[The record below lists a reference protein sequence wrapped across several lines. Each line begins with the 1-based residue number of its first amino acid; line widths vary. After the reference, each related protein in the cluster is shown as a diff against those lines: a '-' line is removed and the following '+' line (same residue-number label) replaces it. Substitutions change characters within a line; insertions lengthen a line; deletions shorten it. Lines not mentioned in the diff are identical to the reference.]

1 MAISVE
7 KSAKTVEEAKQAAL
21 VELGIREEEAEIEV
35 LEEASK
41 GFLGLIGGHDAKVR
55 VTSKENFAKQQEN
68 NEMPMPEVIE
78 TSLQVGDLVK
88 KQLKEEHPEESERP
102 RREMVSDEEAA
113 APLEKAEAFLQQIFK
128 SMHLEVNIERE
139 KREEAFILNMSG
151 DDLGILI
158 GKHGQTLD
166 SLQYLTNLAANH
178 GLTEKRIHIVLDVEH
193 YRNRREETLRRLA
206 SRLADK
212 ALRTRQRIM
221 LEPMNRHER
230 KIIHMALQ
238 ENRRVSTYSA
248 GEEPY
253 RKVVIE
259 PIRARKAAFSPARG
273 RGSYH
278 DRRENVEERKAD
290 NIQYV
295 AGDGSDNRQSA
306 EE

>member
-7 KSAKTVEEAKQAAL
+7 KTAKTIEEAKQAAL
-21 VELGIREEEAEIEV
+21 SELGIREEEAEIEII
-35 LEEASK
+35 EEASK

-55 VTSKENFAKQQEN
+55 VTVKEESTVKKDGGDD
-68 NEMPMPEVIE
+68 EMPMPEIIE
-78 TSLQVGDLVK
+78 TSRQVGDLAK
-88 KQLKEEHPEESERP
+88 KMTQEDSPEKAESFERP

-113 APLEKAEAFLQQIFK
+113 VPLEKAEVFLQQIFK

-139 KREEAFILNMSG
+139 KSEEAFILNMSG

-178 GLTEKRIHIVLDVEH
+178 GLTERRIHIVLDVEH

-248 GEEPY
+248 GDEPY

-259 PIRARKAAFSPARG
+259 PIKG
-273 RGSYH
+273 RGGYRDRYH
-278 DRRENVEERKAD
+278 NRREAAADRPVATVEE
-290 NIQYV
+290 
-295 AGDGSDNRQSA
+295 
-306 EE
+306 

>member
-1 MAISVE
+1 MAISE
-7 KSAKTVEEAKQAAL
+7 KTAKTVEEAKQAAL
-21 VELGIREEEAEIEV
+21 AELGIREEEAEKIEV

-41 GFLGLIGGHDAKVR
+41 GFLGLIGGHDARVR
-55 VTSKENFAKQQEN
+55 VTSREVFGEKKDVGNDGL
-68 NEMPMPEVIE
+68 PMPEVIE

-88 KQLKEEHPEESERP
+88 KAQEESPERP
-102 RREMVSDEEAA
+102 RIREMVSDEEAA
-113 APLEKAEAFLQQIFK
+113 VPLEKAEAFLQQIFV
-128 SMHLEVNIERE
+128 SMHLEVTIERE
-139 KREEAFILNMSG
+139 KSEEAFILNMTG

-248 GEEPY
+248 GDEPY

-259 PIRARKAAFSPARG
+259 PVKG
-273 RGSYH
+273 RGGYRDRYH
-278 DRRENVEERKAD
+278 DRREAAADRPAATVEE
-290 NIQYV
+290 
-295 AGDGSDNRQSA
+295 
-306 EE
+306 

>member
-1 MAISVE
+1 MAISE
-7 KSAKTVEEAKQAAL
+7 KTAKTVEEAKQAAL
-21 VELGIREEEAEIEV
+21 AELGIREDEAEKIEV

-41 GFLGLIGGHDAKVR
+41 GFLGLIGGHDARVR
-55 VTSKENFAKQQEN
+55 VTSREVFGEKKDVGNDGL
-68 NEMPMPEVIE
+68 PMPEVIE

-88 KQLKEEHPEESERP
+88 KAQEESPEKKESPERP
-102 RREMVSDEEAA
+102 RIREMVSDEEAA
-113 APLEKAEAFLQQIFK
+113 VPLEKAEAFLQQIFV
-128 SMHLEVNIERE
+128 SMHLEVTIERE
-139 KREEAFILNMSG
+139 KSEEAFILNMTG

-248 GEEPY
+248 GDEPY

-259 PIRARKAAFSPARG
+259 PVKG
-273 RGSYH
+273 RGGYRDRYH
-278 DRRENVEERKAD
+278 DRREAAADRPAATVEE
-290 NIQYV
+290 
-295 AGDGSDNRQSA
+295 
-306 EE
+306 

>member
-1 MAISVE
+1 MARSVE
-7 KSAKTVEEAKQAAL
+7 KSAKTVEEAKKAAL
-21 VELGIREEEAEIEV
+21 AELGIGEEEAEVEI

-55 VTSKENFAKQQEN
+55 VTVKDDAAGRQDVKND
-68 NEMPMPEVIE
+68 EMPMPEVIE

-88 KQLKEEHPEESERP
+88 KQAKEENFEHAERQERP
-102 RREMVSDEEAA
+102 RREMVSEEEAA
-113 APLEKAEAFLQQIFK
+113 APLEKAEAFLQQIFA
-128 SMHLEVNIERE
+128 SMHLEVQIERE
-139 KREEAFILNMSG
+139 KSEEAFILNMSG
-151 DDLGILI
+151 EDLGILI

-248 GEEPY
+248 GDEPF

-259 PIRARKAAFSPARG
+259 PMRG
-273 RGSYH
+273 RGGYRDR
-278 DRRENVEERKAD
+278 DRRA
-290 NIQYV
+290 
-295 AGDGSDNRQSA
+295 A

>member
-1 MAISVE
+1 MATSVE
-7 KSAKTVEEAKQAAL
+7 KSARTVEEAKQAAL
-21 VELGIREEEAEIEV
+21 TELGIREEEAEIEV

-55 VTSKENFAKQQEN
+55 VTAKESFAGKQDLGN
-68 NEMPMPEVIE
+68 DEMPMPEVIE
-78 TSLQVGDLVK
+78 TSLQVGELAK
-88 KQLKEEHPEESERP
+88 KKVQEENPEKSETQERP

-113 APLEKAEAFLQQIFK
+113 APLAKAEAFLQQIFA
-128 SMHLEVNIERE
+128 SMHLEVHIERE
-139 KREEAFILNMSG
+139 KSEEAFILNMSG
-151 DDLGILI
+151 EDLGILI

-230 KIIHMALQ
+230 TIIHMALQ

-248 GEEPY
+248 GDEPY

-259 PIRARKAAFSPARG
+259 PLRG
-273 RGSYH
+273 RGGYR
-278 DRRENVEERKAD
+278 DRRNAGVDRKSSYA
-290 NIQYV
+290 QYV
-295 AGDGSDNRQSA
+295 EGDGSNDRQSA

>member
-1 MAISVE
+1 
-7 KSAKTVEEAKQAAL
+7 
-21 VELGIREEEAEIEV
+21 
-35 LEEASK
+35 
-41 GFLGLIGGHDAKVR
+41 
-55 VTSKENFAKQQEN
+55 
-68 NEMPMPEVIE
+68 
-78 TSLQVGDLVK
+78 
-88 KQLKEEHPEESERP
+88 
-102 RREMVSDEEAA
+102 MVSDEEAA
-113 APLEKAEAFLQQIFK
+113 VPLEKAEAFLQQIFV
-128 SMHLEVNIERE
+128 SMHLEVTIERE
-139 KREEAFILNMSG
+139 KSEEAFILNMTG

-248 GEEPY
+248 GDEPY

-259 PIRARKAAFSPARG
+259 PVKG
-273 RGSYH
+273 RGGYRDRYH
-278 DRRENVEERKAD
+278 DRREAAADRPAATVEE
-290 NIQYV
+290 
-295 AGDGSDNRQSA
+295 
-306 EE
+306 

>member
-1 MAISVE
+1 MAISE
-7 KSAKTVEEAKQAAL
+7 KTAKTVEEAKQAAL
-21 VELGIREEEAEIEV
+21 AELGIREEEAEKIEV

-41 GFLGLIGGHDAKVR
+41 GFLGLIGGHDARVR
-55 VTSKENFAKQQEN
+55 VTSREVLGEKKDVGNDGL
-68 NEMPMPEVIE
+68 PMPEVIE

-88 KQLKEEHPEESERP
+88 KAQEESPEKKESPERP
-102 RREMVSDEEAA
+102 RIREMVSDEEAA
-113 APLEKAEAFLQQIFK
+113 VPLEKAEAFLQQIFV
-128 SMHLEVNIERE
+128 SMHLEVTIERE
-139 KREEAFILNMSG
+139 KSEEAFILNMTG

-248 GEEPY
+248 GDEPY

-259 PIRARKAAFSPARG
+259 PVKG
-273 RGSYH
+273 RGGYRDRYH
-278 DRRENVEERKAD
+278 DRREAAADRPAATVEE
-290 NIQYV
+290 
-295 AGDGSDNRQSA
+295 
-306 EE
+306 

>member
-1 MAISVE
+1 MARSVE
-7 KSAKTVEEAKQAAL
+7 KSAKTVEEAKKAAL
-21 VELGIREEEAEIEV
+21 AELGIGEEEAEIEI

-55 VTSKENFAKQQEN
+55 VTAKEDAAGRQDAASD
-68 NEMPMPEVIE
+68 EMPMPEVIE

-88 KQLKEEHPEESERP
+88 KQAKEENFEHTERQERP
-102 RREMVSDEEAA
+102 RREMVSEEEAA
-113 APLEKAEAFLQQIFK
+113 APLEKAEAFLQQIFA
-128 SMHLEVNIERE
+128 SMHLEVRIERE

-151 DDLGILI
+151 EDLGILI

-248 GEEPY
+248 GDEPF

-259 PIRARKAAFSPARG
+259 PVRG
-273 RGSYH
+273 RGGYRDRYH
-278 DRRENVEERKAD
+278 DRREAAADRPAATVEE
-290 NIQYV
+290 
-295 AGDGSDNRQSA
+295 
-306 EE
+306 

>member
-1 MAISVE
+1 MARSVE
-7 KSAKTVEEAKQAAL
+7 KSAKTVEEAKKAAL
-21 VELGIREEEAEIEV
+21 AELGIGEEEAEVEI

-55 VTSKENFAKQQEN
+55 VTVKDDAAGRQDVKND
-68 NEMPMPEVIE
+68 EMPMPEVIE
-78 TSLQVGDLVK
+78 TSLQVGDFVK
-88 KQLKEEHPEESERP
+88 KQAKEENFEHTERQERP
-102 RREMVSDEEAA
+102 RREMVSEEEAA
-113 APLEKAEAFLQQIFK
+113 APLEKAETFLQQIFA
-128 SMHLEVNIERE
+128 SMHLEVHIERE
-139 KREEAFILNMSG
+139 KSEEAFILNMSG
-151 DDLGILI
+151 EDLGILI

-248 GEEPY
+248 GDEPF

-259 PIRARKAAFSPARG
+259 PMRG
-273 RGSYH
+273 RGGYRDR
-278 DRRENVEERKAD
+278 DRRA
-290 NIQYV
+290 
-295 AGDGSDNRQSA
+295 A

>member
-7 KSAKTVEEAKQAAL
+7 KSAKTVEEAKRAAL
-21 VELGIREEEAEIEV
+21 EELGIREEEAIVEV

-55 VTSKENFAKQQEN
+55 VTARENPVGKKDTGN
-68 NEMPMPEVIE
+68 DDLPMPEVIE
-78 TSLQVGDLVK
+78 TSLQVGDLAK
-88 KQLKEEHPEESERP
+88 KIVHEDRPEHLERQEYSERP
-102 RREMVSDEEAA
+102 RTRELVSDEEAA
-113 APLEKAEAFLQQIFK
+113 VPLEKAEAFLQQIFA

-139 KREEAFILNMSG
+139 KSEDTFILNMSG

-248 GEEPY
+248 GDEPF

-259 PIRARKAAFSPARG
+259 PMRSRG
-273 RGSYH
+273 GYRDHRNAGMDHKSHY
-278 DRRENVEERKAD
+278 A
-290 NIQYV
+290 QYV
-295 AGDGSDNRQSA
+295 EGDGSNDRPSA

>member
-1 MAISVE
+1 MATSVE

-21 VELGIREEEAEIEV
+21 AELGIREEDAEIEI

-41 GFLGLIGGHDAKVR
+41 GFFGLIGGHDARVR
-55 VTSKENFAKQQEN
+55 VTAKEIQVPARPASEEN
-68 NEMPMPEVIE
+68 QEMPMPEVIE
-78 TSLQVGDLVK
+78 TSLQVGDLAK
-88 KQLKEEHPEESERP
+88 KQARWERPERPERP
-102 RREMVSDEEAA
+102 RTRELVSDEEAEI
-113 APLEKAEAFLQQIFK
+113 PLQKAETFLRQIF
-128 SMHLEVNIERE
+128 SAMHLEVVIERE
-139 KREEAFILNMSG
+139 KSGEIFVLNMSG

-178 GLTEKRIHIVLDVEH
+178 GMAEKRIHIVLDVEH
-193 YRNRREETLRRLA
+193 YRNRREETLCRLA
-206 SRLADK
+206 ARLADK
-212 ALRTRQRIM
+212 ALRTHQRIM

-248 GEEPY
+248 GDEPY

-259 PIRARKAAFSPARG
+259 PARG
-273 RGSYH
+273 RGGYR
-278 DRRENVEERKAD
+278 DRRFSGPERRGNYNQSVESDGWSERP
-290 NIQYV
+290 
-295 AGDGSDNRQSA
+295 SA

>member
-1 MAISVE
+1 MAISE
-7 KSAKTVEEAKQAAL
+7 KTAKTVEEAKQAAL
-21 VELGIREEEAEIEV
+21 AELGIREEEAEKIEV

-41 GFLGLIGGHDAKVR
+41 GFLGLIGGHDARVR
-55 VTSKENFAKQQEN
+55 VTSREVLGEKKDVGNDGL
-68 NEMPMPEVIE
+68 PMPEVIE

-88 KQLKEEHPEESERP
+88 KAQEESPEKKESPERP
-102 RREMVSDEEAA
+102 RIREMVSDEEAA
-113 APLEKAEAFLQQIFK
+113 VPLEKAEAFLQQIFV
-128 SMHLEVNIERE
+128 SMHLEVTIERE
-139 KREEAFILNMSG
+139 KSEEAFILNMTG

-230 KIIHMALQ
+230 KIIQMALQ

-248 GEEPY
+248 GDEPY

-259 PIRARKAAFSPARG
+259 PVKG
-273 RGSYH
+273 RGGYRDRYH
-278 DRRENVEERKAD
+278 DRREAAADRPAATVEE
-290 NIQYV
+290 
-295 AGDGSDNRQSA
+295 
-306 EE
+306 

>member
-1 MAISVE
+1 MARSVE
-7 KSAKTVEEAKQAAL
+7 KSAKTVEEAKKAAL
-21 VELGIREEEAEIEV
+21 AELGIGEEEAEVEI

-55 VTSKENFAKQQEN
+55 VTVKDDVAGRQDVKND
-68 NEMPMPEVIE
+68 EMPMPEVIE

-88 KQLKEEHPEESERP
+88 KQAKEENFEHTERQERP
-102 RREMVSDEEAA
+102 RREMVSEEEAA
-113 APLEKAEAFLQQIFK
+113 APLEKAETFLQQIFA
-128 SMHLEVNIERE
+128 SMHLEVHIERE
-139 KREEAFILNMSG
+139 KSEEAFILNMSG
-151 DDLGILI
+151 EDLGILI

-248 GEEPY
+248 GDEPF

-259 PIRARKAAFSPARG
+259 PMRG
-273 RGSYH
+273 RGGYRDR
-278 DRRENVEERKAD
+278 DRRA
-290 NIQYV
+290 
-295 AGDGSDNRQSA
+295 A

>member
-1 MAISVE
+1 MAKSVE

-21 VELGIREEEAEIEV
+21 AELGIREEEAEIEV
-35 LEEASK
+35 LVEASK
-41 GFLGLIGGHDAKVR
+41 GFFGLIGGHDAKVR
-55 VTSKENFAKQQEN
+55 VTAKESPAEQKKAEN
-68 NEMPMPEVIE
+68 DEMPMPEVIE
-78 TSLQVGDLVK
+78 TSRQVGDLAK
-88 KQLKEEHPEESERP
+88 KKAQEERSERP
-102 RREMVSDEEAA
+102 RFREMISEEEASV
-113 APLEKAEAFLQQIFK
+113 PLEKAEAFLQQIFA
-128 SMHLEVNIERE
+128 SMHLTVNIERE
-139 KREEAFILNMSG
+139 KSDEAFVLNMSG

-178 GLTEKRIHIVLDVEH
+178 EMAEKRVRIVLDVEH

-248 GEEPY
+248 GDEPY

-259 PIRARKAAFSPARG
+259 PVRG
-273 RGSYH
+273 RGGYR
-278 DRRENVEERKAD
+278 DRRSAGTDRRPNYA
-290 NIQYV
+290 QYV
-295 AGDGSDNRQSA
+295 EGDGLGDRQSA

>member
-1 MAISVE
+1 MAISE
-7 KSAKTVEEAKQAAL
+7 KTAKTVEEAKQAAL
-21 VELGIREEEAEIEV
+21 AELGIREEEAEKIEV

-41 GFLGLIGGHDAKVR
+41 GFLGLIGGHDARVR
-55 VTSKENFAKQQEN
+55 VTSREVLGEKKDFGNDGL
-68 NEMPMPEVIE
+68 PMPEVIE

-88 KQLKEEHPEESERP
+88 KAQEESTEKKEIPERP
-102 RREMVSDEEAA
+102 RIREMVSDEEAA
-113 APLEKAEAFLQQIFK
+113 VPLEKAEAFLQQIFV
-128 SMHLEVNIERE
+128 SMHLEVTIERE
-139 KREEAFILNMSG
+139 KSEEAFILNMTG

-248 GEEPY
+248 GDEPY

-259 PIRARKAAFSPARG
+259 PVKG
-273 RGSYH
+273 RGGYRDRYH
-278 DRRENVEERKAD
+278 DRREAAADRPAATVEE
-290 NIQYV
+290 
-295 AGDGSDNRQSA
+295 
-306 EE
+306 